1 MKSLKITT
9 SILLSALFTSNIS
22 FAQSFSYVDTE
33 YILDKIPE
41 YKSAQKQL
49 DELAENWK
57 AEIRVKVQEVDN
69 LYNAYQAEQV
79 LLPDEIRKKRENEI
93 LKKEDELNKLKEAKF
108 GKEGDLFKK
117 RKELI
122 KPIQDKVFDAI
133 QKLAQNEGI
142 DFVFDKSGAVTMLF
156 VNAKYDRSDEV
167 LEILG
172 IENIEK

>member
-9 SILLSALFTSNIS
+9 SILLLALFTSNIS